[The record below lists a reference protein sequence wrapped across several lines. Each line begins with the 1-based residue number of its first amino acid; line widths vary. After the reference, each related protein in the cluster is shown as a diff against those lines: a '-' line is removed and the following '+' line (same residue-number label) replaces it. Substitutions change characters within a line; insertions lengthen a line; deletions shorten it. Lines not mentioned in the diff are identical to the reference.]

1 MIIKIG
7 IFFIFLTVSIFF
19 LLYKFYNNSD
29 NIHKVYGKIASNNAE
44 KIKGLMHRKEK
55 LKYNE
60 GMLFPM
66 EYKNNSMW
74 MKNTYIPL
82 DVIFLDDNMR
92 ILGYVLD
99 TVPLSLSSI
108 SINKKSNN
116 VLEMNGGSVKN
127 FNMKIGDKIIFI
139 ENELSPFT

>member
-1 MIIKIG
+1 MIIKIS
-7 IFFIFLTVSIFF
+7 IFLSFLTILTFF

-29 NIHKVYGKIASNNAE
+29 NVHKVYGKIASNDKE
-44 KIKGLMHRKEK
+44 KIKGLMYRKEK
-55 LKYNE
+55 LKYDE

-66 EYKNNSMW
+66 EYKYNRMW

-92 ILGYVLD
+92 ILGYVVD

-108 SINKKSNN
+108 SIDKKSNH
-116 VLEMNGGSVKN
+116 VLEMNGGSVDD
-127 FNMKIGDKIIFI
+127 FNMKIGDKILFI
-139 ENELSPFT
+139 ESDLS